1 MFAPSIL
8 IGGDNNEETNMNIKD
23 FEKELQAYN
32 PDLAIRFNN
41 PPQRTIDMFPD
52 ILKLVTVTYKGVEVC
67 TAPTDGIYDEPN
79 ANYGV
84 DFRGDGTFIRHRT
97 RPEVLGI
104 VRETLGRLEND
115 TEFRAQFFGTGEYS
129 AAELRKEVKSD
140 MVVDT
145 VKADTQEVSNNL
157 LEGAK

>member
-1 MFAPSIL
+1 
-8 IGGDNNEETNMNIKD
+8 MNIKD

-32 PDLAIRFNN
+32 PDLSIRFNN
-41 PPQRTIDMFPD
+41 PSQRTIDMFPD
-52 ILKLVTVTYKGVEVC
+52 ILKIATITYKGVEVC
-67 TAPTDGIYDEPN
+67 TVPSNEIFDEPN

-97 RPEVLGI
+97 RPEALGI

-115 TEFRAQFFGTGEYS
+115 IEFKAQFFGTGEYS
-129 AAELRKEVKSD
+129 ASELRKTVKSD

-145 VKADTQEVSNNL
+145 VKVDAQEVGSNL